1 MYSRSFQNFISR
13 TDPETL
19 SAISGGNVEG
29 VSPDMIKTA
38 TDVIGKMSPEEL
50 NRMFK
55 LASSFQGQKN
65 GASFATGPT
74 TSDLSPEMLKTA
86 TDMMAKTSPEDLQKM
101 FEMASSLKGNE
112 AAAASSST
120 PGSVPNVTP
129 DMLKMATDMMNKM
142 PPEERQ
148 KMFEM
153 ASSLRG
159 QERTSS
165 TANNGSRSDEFKT
178 RDNLKVN
185 GSDAGES
192 SSSQHINSSSP
203 QSGFLN
209 SGGDLQEQMRN
220 QLKDPAMRQVCVII
234 FMHFSASCLI
244 FFLKLI

>member
-1 MYSRSFQNFISR
+1 M
-13 TDPETL
+13 
-19 SAISGGNVEG
+19 SAVSGGNVEG

-50 NRMFK
+50 NKMFK

-65 GASFATGPT
+65 GASFTPGPT
-74 TSDLSPEMLKTA
+74 PSDLSPEMLKTA

-101 FEMASSLKGNE
+101 FEMASSLKGND
-112 AAAASSST
+112 AAASSSI
-120 PGSVPNVTP
+120 PGTVPNVTP

-159 QERTSS
+159 QERASS
-165 TANNGSRSDEFKT
+165 TANNGLRSDDFKIQ
-178 RDNLKVN
+178 DNMKAN

-192 SSSQHINSSSP
+192 SSSQHINSSFP

-220 QLKDPAMRQVCVII
+220 QLKDPAMRQVCRFI
-234 FMHFSASCLI
+234 FMHFSAFLLAI
-244 FFLKLI
+244 FSQASGNF

>member
-1 MYSRSFQNFISR
+1 
-13 TDPETL
+13 
-19 SAISGGNVEG
+19 
-29 VSPDMIKTA
+29 MIKTA

-50 NRMFK
+50 NKMFQM
-55 LASSFQGQKN
+55 ASSFQGQKN
-65 GASFATGPT
+65 GAGFTPGPT
-74 TSDLSPEMLKTA
+74 PSDLSPDMLKTA

-112 AAAASSST
+112 ASSSAGF
-120 PGSVPNVTP
+120 PGSIPPNVTP

-159 QERTSS
+159 QEQPSS
-165 TANNGSRSDEFKT
+165 TANNGLRSDEYKT

-192 SSSQHINSSSP
+192 SSSQSS
-203 QSGFLN
+203 FLN
-209 SGGDLQEQMRN
+209 PGADLQEQMRN
-220 QLKDPAMRQVCVII
+220 QLKDPAMRQVCHFIL
-234 FMHFSASCLI
+234 MHFLLSCLAFFSI
-244 FFLKLI
+244 FWCHVGEKHVLNPFF